1 MRSRNRREKARPEP
15 VPPPEGMTRLTL
27 WFRGDE
33 MAALRALAAKEKR
46 SETAL
51 VREAVRRL
59 LGLTK
64 REG

>member
-15 VPPPEGMTRLTL
+15 VPTPEVMTRLTL

-33 MAALRALAAKEKR
+33 MAALRAFAAKEKR